1 MGNKGFKMRYQNW
14 ALAKKLFFSFGVVIV
29 ITAIMMGFAM
39 YFVARVGSF
48 SHMMYTGP
56 YISTTETETI
66 RAELNHG
73 GIYLRGGILDKDMG
87 KYTANIDKVVSNV
100 NESMELVKLHYDGD
114 YPELV
119 TNLETS
125 INTLNTERQK
135 VIDAGIAGDFETA
148 YGLLNSSYID
158 AYNIAIGHDEA
169 LYKDADAGAVSLDY
183 RSTTVLTAA
192 FIFLSLLFICNVG
205 FAVFISIYTTKTIVR
220 PIKELKN
227 AAGEMSAG
235 NLKVKVEYESQDEL
249 GSLAGSM
256 RETISVL
263 DSYITDISWGMREL
277 ANGNLNITPNIEFR
291 GEFIGLMQNI
301 MAAILA
307 FNDAL
312 LKIDDSSEQVAI
324 GSGQVASSG
333 AVLADGASEQSGA
346 IEELFVAIS
355 EITERIKNNAD
366 NAYSASETAKT
377 VGKDIEESN
386 KNMKAMVEAMSEIS
400 NSSNE
405 ISKIIKT
412 IESIASQTNLLSLNA
427 AIEAARAGEAG
438 KGFAVVAEEVR
449 NLAAESAEASKNST
463 ALIED
468 SLAAVQKGMKIVE
481 LTAKS
486 LAHVVGNA
494 QIVQAAVDE
503 ISKDSKSQAES
514 IDQLSKGIDQISHVV
529 EENAAEVEET
539 AATSQELSQQAENLK
554 ELLHKFQLKR

>member
-1 MGNKGFKMRYQNW
+1 MGSRGFKMKYQNW
-14 ALAKKLFFSFGVVIV
+14 ALAKKLLFSFGIVIV
-29 ITAIMMGFAM
+29 ITAVMMGFAI

-48 SHMMYTGP
+48 CDMMYDGP

-73 GIYLRGGILDKDMG
+73 GIYVRSGFLDRDME
-87 KYTANIDKVVSNV
+87 KYTANIDKVISNV
-100 NESMELVKLHYDGD
+100 DESLEVVKNHFEGNDQ
-114 YPELV
+114 LV
-119 TNLETS
+119 TNLENS

-135 VIDAGIAGDFETA
+135 AIDAALAGDFETA
-148 YGLLNSSYID
+148 YELLNTSYLD
-158 AYNIAIGHDEA
+158 AYNVAIGDAEA
-169 LYKDADAGAVSLDY
+169 LYNEADAGAVTLDQ
-183 RSTTVLTAA
+183 RSTTVLTVAI
-192 FIFLSLLFICNVG
+192 IFLSLLFICNVG
-205 FAVFISIYTTKTIVR
+205 FAVFISIYTTKAIVR

-235 NLKVKVEYESQDEL
+235 NLKAKVEYESQDEL
-249 GSLAGSM
+249 GSLASSM

-263 DSYITDISWGMREL
+263 DSYVTDISWGMGEL

-291 GEFIGLMQNI
+291 GDFIALMQNI
-301 MAAILA
+301 MAAVIA

-312 LKIDDSSEQVAI
+312 LKIDESSEQVAI
-324 GSGQVASSG
+324 GSEHVASSG
-333 AVLADGASEQSGA
+333 AVLSDGASEQSGA

-366 NAYSASETAKT
+366 NAYNASETAKT

-386 KNMKAMVEAMSEIS
+386 RNMQAMVEAMSEIS

-412 IESIASQTNLLSLNA
+412 IESIATQTNLLSLNA

-486 LAHVVGNA
+486 LVHVVGNA
-494 QIVQAAVDE
+494 QIVQDAVDE
-503 ISKDSKSQAES
+503 ISIDSKSQAES
-514 IDQLSKGIDQISHVV
+514 IEQVSKGIDQIAHVV
-529 EENAAEVEET
+529 EENAAEVEGT
-539 AATSQELSQQAENLK
+539 AATSEELSQQADNLK
-554 ELLHKFQLKR
+554 ELIRKFRLKR